1 MFVKF
6 VQGNFGGAGLRRTM
20 MMYCLDV
27 LFGAAEAKE
36 RGVRFSFSPS
46 LPPLKCCCSFFDWV

>member
-36 RGVRFSFSPS
+36 RGVRDRKS
-46 LPPLKCCCSFFDWV
+46 VV